1 MRPCR
6 ECDRRR
12 VSDAGAQAT
21 GIRLID
27 EPAGIHTVGRNE
39 PFEVVAEVR
48 GRVPDLSS
56 TLESVNDL
64 ADDRMVAAEQLAR
77 AHDVPGAQELPNPC
91 RRDAPA
97 SVGSSHVMDD
107 VNLEAVAETESG
119 EGLRSTDA
127 TPTEAEVG
135 ADQHGLGGQCVH
147 QNETGE
153 LVSCQRR
160 EIFVEAQH
168 QHGVHAGI
176 GKQTYFLVHPNEVLG
191 ALVGGQQR

>member
-1 MRPCR
+1 MRRAALVPA
-6 ECDRRR
+6 
-12 VSDAGAQAT
+12 AGQAPPS
-21 GIRLID
+21 R
-27 EPAGIHTVGRNE
+27 
-39 PFEVVAEVR
+39 
-48 GRVPDLSS
+48 
-56 TLESVNDL
+56 
-64 ADDRMVAAEQLAR
+64 
-77 AHDVPGAQELPNPC
+77 
-91 RRDAPA
+91 
-97 SVGSSHVMDD
+97 
-107 VNLEAVAETESG
+107 
-119 EGLRSTDA
+119 LRSTDA

-191 ALVGGQQR
+191 ALVGGQQRQKGEGRLFQRLNARPPSRVETRGLKG